1 PARGPAAEAPAIA
14 AILHRRPRACQGP
27 PVARSRGRLTV
38 PASPEQYRDRWTGS
52 ERWRVDGNPA
62 EGCRRRGD
70 AMELLEA
77 LYTTR
82 AMRRMSAREV
92 PDELI
97 PRVLDAAIRAPSGGG
112 FQNWCFIVIR
122 DPTMKAYLGELF

>member
-1 PARGPAAEAPAIA
+1 MVVPKSLSDVNVIIEGSTHAPGGEHTVASDLHGVATPSPARGPAAEAPAIA

-70 AMELLEA
+70 AM
-77 LYTTR
+77 
-82 AMRRMSAREV
+82 
-92 PDELI
+92 
-97 PRVLDAAIRAPSGGG
+97 
-112 FQNWCFIVIR
+112 
-122 DPTMKAYLGELF
+122 